1 MKEAK
6 EEARRPAGS
15 LRIVAPVGQR
25 GWFTL
30 RLGRK
35 INFLESMLCVTDN
48 QGAMLTTQKRRT
60 KQEQRDASIEKILAS
75 AEHLFITKGFHATTT
90 EELGAHAGLTK
101 GSVYFYFGD
110 KNNVLLNLLEKVQ
123 AKVLTPLIEKLEQ
136 GAGSPLERVREF
148 LVHQA
153 RLAKEEP
160 AMLLLPIMV
169 SIEFAGT
176 GELAEKRVKWGYRR
190 TAQLLVK
197 VITEGQAAGIFRC
210 DLGAEQQASMI
221 LALND
226 GTMLEWWRSDKRIAG
241 RGLFDALY
249 AVLLSGIV
257 QPASAG
263 ADMATLTLPATEKKR
278 GRIKKEK

>member
-1 MKEAK
+1 M
-6 EEARRPAGS
+6 P
-15 LRIVAPVGQR
+15 
-25 GWFTL
+25 
-30 RLGRK
+30 
-35 INFLESMLCVTDN
+35 
-48 QGAMLTTQKRRT
+48 TTQRRRT

-75 AEHLFITKGFHATTT
+75 AEQLFITKGFHATTT

-123 AKVLTPLIEKLEQ
+123 ARVLTPLIEKLEQ
-136 GAGSPLERVREF
+136 GQGAPLERVREF

-190 TAQLLVK
+190 TAELLAK
-197 VITEGQAAGIFRC
+197 VITEGQAAGVFRS

-226 GTMLEWWRSDKRIAG
+226 GTMLEWWRSDKQLAG

-257 QPASAG
+257 QTPPAGRDKTTPAAPTSG
-263 ADMATLTLPATEKKR
+263 AKR
-278 GRIKKEK
+278 GRTKKET